1 MANRGRHEFSVQEAV
16 NMDSFVSWSYEEL
29 DMASVD
35 TAAGKNLSSYITE
48 ANPAK
53 KVVLYLSPAA
63 TDALDAADTL
73 TLTIN
78 GEATTRKQIV
88 IDPGD
93 LPFTLS
99 GMMITSLLVTP
110 GGGNAA
116 GEEVSVLS
124 FH

>member
-1 MANRGRHEFSVQEAV
+1 MANRGLHEFTVQEA
-16 NMDSFVSWSYEEL
+16 NNFEAYKDWNYEEL
-29 DMASVD
+29 DMATVN
-35 TAAGKNLSSYITE
+35 TAAGNNLSSYITT

-53 KVVLYLSPAA
+53 KVVLYPSPAA
-63 TDALDAADTL
+63 ADALDDADNL

-78 GEATTRKQIV
+78 GETDTNKKIV

-99 GMMITSLLVTP
+99 GLTITSLLITP
-110 GGGNAA
+110 SAGGS
-116 GEEVSVLS
+116 GEEISVLS

>member
-1 MANRGRHEFSVQEAV
+1 MANKGRHEFSVQEAV
-16 NMDSFVSWSYEEL
+16 NMDGFVSWHYEEL
-29 DMASVD
+29 DMSGVD
-35 TAAGKNLSSYITE
+35 TAAGKNLSSYIT
-48 ANPAK
+48 AADPAK

-63 TDALDAADTL
+63 SDALEAADTL

-78 GEATTRKQIV
+78 GEATARKQIV

-116 GEEVSVLS
+116 GEEISVLS